1 MSADIP
7 MIHTWMGVRLEDMSK
22 DELIEA
28 VKHLGKMQDAYY
40 SRRSIHARALGEVEM
55 IKRGEA

>member
-1 MSADIP
+1 MRDDIP
-7 MIHTWMGVRLEDMSK
+7 MIHTWMGVRLEDMTK

-28 VKHLGKMQDAYY
+28 VRHLGRLAGVYHS
-40 SRRSIHARALGEVEM
+40 SRAIHARALGEVEM